1 MLDWKSLHEAEFQ
14 KPYFKDLKAF
24 LTQEIEMGQTIYPEP
39 KNLFKAFDLCPWERT
54 KVVLLGQD
62 PYHGPGQAQGLSFS
76 VPKGVKVP
84 PSLKNIYKELE
95 TDVGFEIPEHGNLEA
110 WAQQGVLLL
119 NSTLSVRAKSPTSHT
134 GKGWETFTDHIIK
147 TLSAEKEGLVFL
159 LWGNFAQSKKPLIN
173 THKHLVLEAA
183 HPSPLSAHRG
193 FLGCRHFSKTNDWLQ
208 KNGQPAINWQ
218 I

>member
-1 MLDWKSLHEAEFQ
+1 MLDWKNLHEAEFQ
-14 KPYFKDLKAF
+14 KPYFKELKTF
-24 LTQEIEMGQTIYPEP
+24 LTQEIETGQTIYPEP
-39 KNLFKAFDLCPWERT
+39 KNFFKAFDLCPWERT

-62 PYHGPGQAQGLSFS
+62 PYHGPEQAQGLSFS

-119 NSTLSVRAKSPTSHT
+119 NSTLSVRAKSPASHT

-147 TLSAEKEGLVFL
+147 TLSAEKEALVFL
-159 LWGNFAQSKKPLIN
+159 LWGNFAQSKKAIIDSK
-173 THKHLVLEAA
+173 KHLVLETA

-208 KNGQPAINWQ
+208 KNGQSAINWQ
-218 I
+218 N